1 MTRREGGRAS
11 RFPRELSGRRH
22 VCRDDRQPH
31 GECKDHRAQVPA
43 SSGEHCRVAGVDE
56 FRRSAPRETNPRGS
70 GCAVPCGRGVYRATD
85 ARVWRSP
92 ARSRASGSETELKAA
107 RKGTT
112 SLYAQTRRS
121 SETRSWFAA
130 DRARSSPRSGVGLSD
145 RRQCTNLRDDG
156 DLRLAI
162 RELRARL
169 CHCPVVVCDQEVG
182 STCQQPGAPVLEAID
197 DSCGEQLLD
206 RPHDPVAKEPGRGQA
221 GCGKGELRARED
233 VCF

>member
-1 MTRREGGRAS
+1 MRKLAEAVKHEAG
-11 RFPRELSGRRH
+11 L
-22 VCRDDRQPH
+22 RQ
-31 GECKDHRAQVPA
+31 
-43 SSGEHCRVAGVDE
+43 
-56 FRRSAPRETNPRGS
+56 
-70 GCAVPCGRGVYRATD
+70 
-85 ARVWRSP
+85 
-92 ARSRASGSETELKAA
+92 TELAPHLA
-107 RKGTT
+107 PG
-112 SLYAQTRRS
+112 SAFQIG
-121 SETRSWFAA
+121 A
-130 DRARSSPRSGVGLSD
+130 DV
-145 RRQCTNLRDDG
+145 TNLRDDG